1 MNKPSGRKSLITIHN
16 KPLYD
21 YGKVYFLGL

>member
-1 MNKPSGRKSLITIHN
+1 MSKPSGRKSLITIHN

-21 YGKVYFLGL
+21 YGKIYLLGL